1 MFFHPSA
8 WTPTCDFGGSQ
19 FIALGLP
26 YKQPMGYPPP
36 SAEMQ
41 VVTAPYPVNPPTPPS
56 FTRSCSTA
64 SHPCSLSASHA
75 NATAR
80 NKGSCRGSRR
90 KSSSSNQGSCEASP
104 GQASGSGW
112 GLSMQS
118 SMSSPASSMGTPP
131 VYFVLQTTTSQNP
144 QLAAPPAN
152 IMALPPQAHSPPSR
166 VLPQENGASYKLGEW
181 YEGVVKRYNPMRSF
195 GFLTATHHLK
205 IISPLMPPLPPPQE
219 QQTSTMTKADPPSSP
234 TTAAAGLTQPMEL
247 YARNA
252 THEELQAHVVRTP
265 VVIGDIFVHQS
276 YIQMQGFRALSIGDK
291 VVFRVGVLPGKTAHQ
306 AVSVHLTIDSEKRET
321 VTDPALQSVAESLV
335 ATEEKSTVQQ
345 PAEASAHTCKSLERL
360 LQHVAMKQEGCEGEP
375 RDDLARP
382 FFALEPE
389 VAREECVEGCSLP
402 TPMFVR
408 NFAPIGCNAAMDEQE
423 PVPCTSEPIVLPG
436 NDEVWDFL
444 ANFGGN

>member
-1 MFFHPSA
+1 MFFHSGA
-8 WTPTCDFGGSQ
+8 WAPMCNLSGSQ

-26 YKQPMGYPPP
+26 YTQPMGYPPP

-56 FTRSCSTA
+56 LTRSCSTA
-64 SHPCSLSASHA
+64 SYPCSLSASHA

-80 NKGSCRGSRR
+80 SRGSGRGSRR
-90 KSSSSNQGSCEASP
+90 KSSISNQGSCEASP
-104 GQASGSGW
+104 GQVSGSGW

-131 VYFVLQTTTSQNP
+131 VYFVLQTTSSQNP

-152 IMALPPQAHSPPSR
+152 IMALPPPAHSPPSCGP
-166 VLPQENGASYKLGEW
+166 PQENGASYKLGEW

-205 IISPLMPPLPPPQE
+205 IVSPLIPPLPSPQE
-219 QQTSTMTKADPPSSP
+219 QQTSTMAKADPPSSP
-234 TTAAAGLTQPMEL
+234 TTAAEGLAQPTKL
-247 YARNA
+247 YARNV
-252 THEELQAHVVRTP
+252 TRDELQAHVVRTP

-291 VVFRVGVLPGKTAHQ
+291 VVFRVGVLPGKAARQ
-306 AVSVHLTIDSEKRET
+306 AVSVHRAIDSENMET
-321 VTDPALQSVAESLV
+321 VTAPALQSVAESLA
-335 ATEEKSTVQQ
+335 ATEEKPAIQQ
-345 PAEASAHTCKSLERL
+345 PAEPLTHTCKSLERL
-360 LQHVAMKQEGCEGEP
+360 LQHVAMKQEGCGEEP
-375 RDDLARP
+375 GGDLTMP
-382 FFALEPE
+382 IFALEPE
-389 VAREECVEGCSLP
+389 VVREECVEGCSLP
-402 TPMFVR
+402 TPLFVG
-408 NFAPIGCNAAMDEQE
+408 NFAPIGCSTAMDEQE
-423 PVPCTSEPIVLPG
+423 LVPCTSEPIVLPG